1 VRDIVVNAS
10 AWVLMGAGVVTLA
23 ACQSPAEK
31 PAAKAAAS
39 LAASLGSVAAVDWP
53 STYEA
58 GGVVRARQVAVVSSR
73 VVAPVVEVRVKA
85 GDRVTRGQVLIQL
98 DAREV
103 GAQATRASASATGMR
118 LSLEAVQAERR
129 SAESAVVLAR
139 ATHNRVKGLLEK
151 NSATAQEL
159 DQAVAT
165 LAGAEA
171 RLSGATARVAEVEAG
186 LAAAKAGEEVASVS
200 ASYAVLT
207 APFDGLVANRQ
218 VDPGSMAAPG
228 VPLMTIEDTSAYR
241 LEVRIDESRAH
252 LVAPGTAAEV
262 RFDLP
267 AVAIGTEVGRGS
279 GGDEGW
285 VPATVAEVA
294 SVDPAL
300 HSFVVKLDLPRST
313 GLRSGVFGRARV
325 MGPSERVLAVPASAV
340 VRRGQLT
347 LAFVVDGE
355 GTARLRML
363 SPGRESQGR
372 VEVLAGLK
380 EGDRVVL
387 TPPDAIT
394 DGTPITGAAGGARQ

>member
-1 VRDIVVNAS
+1 MALVV
-10 AWVLMGAGVVTLA
+10 MGTGVVTLA
-23 ACQSPAEK
+23 ACQSSAEK
-31 PAAKAAAS
+31 PAETPAAS
-39 LAASLGSVAAVDWP
+39 VAASLGRVETVDWP

-73 VVAPVVEVRVKA
+73 VVAPVVQVRVKA

-103 GAQATRASASATGMR
+103 GAQATRASASASGMR
-118 LSLEAVQAERR
+118 LSIEAAQAERR

-139 ATHNRVKGLLEK
+139 ATHTRVKSLVETK
-151 NSATAQEL
+151 SATAQEL
-159 DQAVAT
+159 DQAVAV

-171 RLSGATARVAEVEAG
+171 RLAGAAARAAEADAG
-186 LAAAKAGEEVASVS
+186 LAAAQAGEEVAAVT

-207 APFDGLVANRQ
+207 APFDGLVSNRQ

-228 VPLMTIEDTSAYR
+228 MPLLTIEDTSAYR
-241 LEVRIDESRAH
+241 LEVRVDESRAH
-252 LVAPGTAAEV
+252 LVPPGTAAEV
-262 RFDLP
+262 RID
-267 AVAIGTEVGRGS
+267 RGS
-279 GGDEGW
+279 GADAGW
-285 VPATVAEVA
+285 APANVAEVA

-300 HSFVVKLDLPRST
+300 HSFVVKLDLPKSA

-325 MGPSERVLAVPASAV
+325 MGPSERVLAVPAAAV

-347 LAFVVDGE
+347 LAFVVDSNGA
-355 GTARLRML
+355 ARLRML

-372 VEVLAGLK
+372 IEVLAGLK

-387 TPPDAIT
+387 TPSDAMA
-394 DGTPITGAAGGARQ
+394 DGTPITGAAGARP

>member
-1 VRDIVVNAS
+1 MRGIVVKAM
-10 AWVLMGAGVVTLA
+10 ALVMMAAGVGMLV
-23 ACQSPAEK
+23 ACQAPAEK

-39 LAASLGSVAAVDWP
+39 VAASLGRVEAVDWP

-73 VVAPVVEVRVKA
+73 FVSPVAEVRVKA
-85 GDRVTRGQVLIQL
+85 GDRVTRGQILIHL

-103 GAQATRASASATGMR
+103 GAQATRASAAASGMR
-118 LSLEAVQAERR
+118 LSLEAAQAERR
-129 SAESAVVLAR
+129 SAESAAVLAR
-139 ATHNRVKGLLEK
+139 ATHTRVKGLLEK

-159 DQAVAT
+159 DQAVAV

-171 RLSGATARVAEVEAG
+171 RLAGAIARAAEAEAG
-186 LAAAKAGEEVASVS
+186 VAAAKAGEEVAAVT

-207 APFDGLVANRQ
+207 APFDGLVSSRQ

-228 VPLMTIEDTSAYR
+228 MPLLIVEDTSAYR
-241 LEVRIDESRAH
+241 LEVRVDESRAH

-262 RFDLP
+262 RIDRSSTEDDGWAP
-267 AVAIGTEVGRGS
+267 AN
-279 GGDEGW
+279 
-285 VPATVAEVA
+285 VAEVA
-294 SVDPAL
+294 SVDPAQ
-300 HSFVVKLDLPRST
+300 HSFVVKLDLPKSA

-325 MGPSERVLAVPASAV
+325 MGPSERVLAVPAAAV

-347 LAFVVDGE
+347 LAFVVDADGA
-355 GTARLRML
+355 ARLRML

-372 VEVLAGLK
+372 IEVLAGLK

-387 TPPDAIT
+387 TPPDAIA
-394 DGTPITGAAGGARQ
+394 DGTPITGAAAGDRK

>member
-1 VRDIVVNAS
+1 MRGIVVKAT
-10 AWVLMGAGVVTLA
+10 AMMILGAGLVTLA
-23 ACQSPAEK
+23 ACGAPAEQSAGK
-31 PAAKAAAS
+31 PAASVAAK
-39 LAASLGSVAAVDWP
+39 LGRVAAVDWP
-53 STYEA
+53 ATYEA

-85 GDRVTRGQVLIQL
+85 GDRVTRGQVLVRL

-103 GAQATRASASATGMR
+103 GAQAVRASASASGMR
-118 LSLEAVQAERR
+118 LSLEAAQAERR

-139 ATHNRVKGLLEK
+139 ATHKRVKGLVDQ

-159 DQAVAT
+159 DQAVAA

-171 RLSGATARVAEVEAG
+171 RLAGATARAAEAEAG
-186 LAAAKAGEEVASVS
+186 VTAAKAGEEVASVS

-207 APFDGLVANRQ
+207 APFDGLVSNRQ

-228 VPLMTIEDTSAYR
+228 MPLLTIEDTSAYR
-241 LEVRIDESRAH
+241 LEVRVDESRAH

-262 RFDLP
+262 RID
-267 AVAIGTEVGRGS
+267 RG
-279 GGDEGW
+279 GAEDDGW
-285 VPATVAEVA
+285 SPVSVVEVA

-300 HSFVVKLDLPRST
+300 HSFVVKFDLPRSA

-325 MGPSERVLAVPASAV
+325 MGPAERVLAVPAAAV
-340 VRRGQLT
+340 VRRGQLA
-347 LAFVVDGE
+347 LAYVVDAE

-363 SPGRESQGR
+363 SPGREGNGR
-372 VEVLAGLK
+372 VEMLAGLK

-387 TPPDAIT
+387 APPDAMA
-394 DGTPITGAAGGARQ
+394 DGTPITGAETGERK

>member
-1 VRDIVVNAS
+1 VRGIVVNAS
-10 AWVLMGAGVVTLA
+10 AWVLIGAGVVTLA

-103 GAQATRASASATGMR
+103 GAQAARASASASGMR
-118 LSLEAVQAERR
+118 LSLEAAQAERR

-207 APFDGLVANRQ
+207 APFDGLVSNRQ

-241 LEVRIDESRAH
+241 LEVRVDESRAQ

-262 RFDLP
+262 RID
-267 AVAIGTEVGRGS
+267 RGS

-347 LAFVVDGE
+347 LAFVVDAE

-387 TPPDAIT
+387 TPPDAMA

>member
-1 VRDIVVNAS
+1 MRGIVVKAT
-10 AWVLMGAGVVTLA
+10 ALVVVGAGMLTLA
-23 ACQSPAEK
+23 ACQSPGEK
-31 PAAKAAAS
+31 PAEKAAAS
-39 LAASLGSVAAVDWP
+39 IAVSLGRVEAVDWP

-73 VVAPVVEVRVKA
+73 VVAAVVEVRVKA

-118 LSLEAVQAERR
+118 LSLEAAQAERR

-159 DQAVAT
+159 DQAVAA

-171 RLSGATARVAEVEAG
+171 RLSGATARVAEVDAG

-207 APFDGLVANRQ
+207 APFDGLVSNRQ

-228 VPLMTIEDTSAYR
+228 VPLVTIEDTSAYR
-241 LEVRIDESRAH
+241 LEVPVDESRAH

-262 RFDLP
+262 RIDRGHAEDDGWAP
-267 AVAIGTEVGRGS
+267 AN
-279 GGDEGW
+279 
-285 VPATVAEVA
+285 VAEVA
-294 SVDPAL
+294 GVDPAL
-300 HSFVVKLDLPRST
+300 HSFVVKLDLPKSA

-325 MGPSERVLAVPASAV
+325 RGPSERVLAVPAAAV

-347 LAFVVDGE
+347 LAFVVDAE

-372 VEVLAGLK
+372 IEVLAGLK

-387 TPPDAIT
+387 TPPDAIE
-394 DGTPITGAAGGARQ
+394 DGTPITGAATGDRK

>member
-1 VRDIVVNAS
+1 MRGIVVKAT
-10 AWVLMGAGVVTLA
+10 ALVMMAAGVVTLV
-23 ACQSPAEK
+23 ACQAPAEK
-31 PAAKAAAS
+31 PAEKAAAS
-39 LAASLGSVAAVDWP
+39 VAASLGRVEAVDWP
-53 STYEA
+53 SAYEA

-85 GDRVTRGQVLIQL
+85 GDRVSRGQVLIRL

-103 GAQATRASASATGMR
+103 GAQAIRASASATGMR
-118 LSLEAVQAERR
+118 LSLEAAQAERR

-139 ATHNRVKGLLEK
+139 ATHTRIKGLLEK

-159 DQAVAT
+159 DQAVAV

-171 RLSGATARVAEVEAG
+171 RLAGATAHVAEAEAG
-186 LAAAKAGEEVASVS
+186 VAGAKAGEEMAAVG

-207 APFDGLVANRQ
+207 APFDGLVSNRQ

-228 VPLMTIEDTSAYR
+228 VPLLTIEDASAYR
-241 LEVRIDESRAH
+241 LEVRVDESRAH

-262 RFDLP
+262 RID
-267 AVAIGTEVGRGS
+267 RGS
-279 GGDEGW
+279 SEDDGW
-285 VPATVAEVA
+285 APANVAEVA

-300 HSFVVKLDLPRST
+300 HSFVVKLDLPKSAD
-313 GLRSGVFGRARV
+313 LRSGVFGRARV
-325 MGPSERVLAVPASAV
+325 MGPSERVLAVPAAAV

-347 LAFVVDGE
+347 LAFVVDAG
-355 GTARLRML
+355 GAARLRML
-363 SPGRESQGR
+363 SPGRESEGR

-387 TPPDAIT
+387 APADAIA
-394 DGTPITGAAGGARQ
+394 DGTPIAGAASGGRK

>member
-1 VRDIVVNAS
+1 VRGIVVKAT
-10 AWVLMGAGVVTLA
+10 AVALMGLGVVTLV

-31 PAAKAAAS
+31 PAEKTAAAV
-39 LAASLGSVAAVDWP
+39 AATLGRVEAVDWP

-58 GGVVRARQVAVVSSR
+58 GGVVRARQVAVISSR
-73 VVAPVVEVRVKA
+73 VVAPVMDVRVKA

-103 GAQATRASASATGMR
+103 GAQATRAAASASGMR
-118 LSLEAVQAERR
+118 LSLEAAQAERR
-129 SAESAVVLAR
+129 SAESAVVLAKV
-139 ATHNRVKGLLEK
+139 THTRVKGLVEK

-186 LAAAKAGEEVASVS
+186 LVAAKAGEEVASVN

-207 APFDGLVANRQ
+207 APFDGLVSNRQ

-228 VPLMTIEDTSAYR
+228 VPLLTIEDTSAYR
-241 LEVRIDESRAH
+241 LEVRVDESRAH
-252 LVAPGTAAEV
+252 LVAPGAAAEV
-262 RFDLP
+262 R
-267 AVAIGTEVGRGS
+267 IERGS
-279 GGDEGW
+279 AEDEGW
-285 VPATVAEVA
+285 MVANVAEVE

-300 HSFVVKLDLPRST
+300 HSFVVKLDLPRSAS
-313 GLRSGVFGRARV
+313 LRSGVFGRARV
-325 MGPSERVLAVPASAV
+325 KGPSERVLAVPATAV

-347 LAFVVDGE
+347 LAFVVAADGA
-355 GTARLRML
+355 ARLRMV

-372 VEVLAGLK
+372 IEVLAGLTD
-380 EGDRVVL
+380 GDRVVL
-387 TPPDAIT
+387 TPSEAMA
-394 DGTPITGAAGGARQ
+394 DGTPITGAATGDRK